1 MNFFVAFK
9 MSSAFALRRKVA
21 IVTGG
26 TRGIGKGIAEALAKK
41 QYDLLLS
48 YNSDYDSAIDTCKFL
63 EKTYD
68 CRVELFSGDISLKS
82 TRKKLFK
89 C

>member
-1 MNFFVAFK
+1 MNITRIVNFFILFK
-9 MSSAFALRRKVA
+9 ASSSFALKRKVA

-48 YNSDYDSAIDTCKFL
+48 YNSDYESAMDTCNFL
-63 EKTYD
+63 EKKYLET
-68 CRVELFSGDISLKS
+68 LL
-82 TRKKLFK
+82 LN
-89 C
+89 